1 MVIREV
7 LPDLVKLRSL
17 PRESAEAIFGAIM
30 EGKAEPLE
38 IAALLALIQA
48 RGATVEEVVSAARAM
63 RRHLVP
69 VETPVGLRVMDT
81 CGTGGTGS
89 RVFNISTSAAIVVA
103 AAGRPRGLAV
113 AKHGNRAVT
122 SASGSSDVLQ
132 ELGVALPMPEG
143 SLPKAMDEAGVCF
156 CFAPAHHP
164 GMKHAGPIRAAL
176 GIRTIFNLLGPL
188 TNPAGARHQLLGV
201 GDEATQDLMVRA
213 LEQLGAERAWVV
225 TTELPDGRRLG
236 ELTPFAPISVAKLE
250 GGVIESMTVDPAG
263 LGLAGDDPSS
273 IVVANPA
280 ESAAMIRAVFDGE
293 AGSARDTV
301 LLNAAAALVVGEVV
315 GSLEEGVVMAAEALD
330 SGAARLTLAKLAD
343 LSRAG

>member
-1 MVIREV
+1 MIREV

-17 PRESAEAIFGAIM
+17 SRESAEAIFDAIM

-132 ELGVALPMPEG
+132 ELGVELPMPAG

-293 AGSARDTV
+293 AGAARNTV
-301 LLNAAAALVVGEVV
+301 VLNAAAALVVGEVAE
-315 GSLEEGVVMAAEALD
+315 GLEEGVVMAAEALD